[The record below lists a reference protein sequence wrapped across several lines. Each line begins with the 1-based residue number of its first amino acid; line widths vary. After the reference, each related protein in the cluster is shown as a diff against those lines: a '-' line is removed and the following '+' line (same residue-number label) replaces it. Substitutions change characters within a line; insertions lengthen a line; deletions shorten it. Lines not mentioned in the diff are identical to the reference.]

1 MLKKIKSW
9 FTANKLT
16 LNISKTSYILCTPSR
31 QMQETCLKLY
41 FDNNNTGEHLQDKI
55 VEIKRI
61 KSGETVR
68 LSGNRTCP

>member
-1 MLKKIKSW
+1 ML
-9 FTANKLT
+9 
-16 LNISKTSYILCTPSR
+16 
-31 QMQETCLKLY
+31 ETCLNLY
-41 FDNNNTGEHLQDKI
+41 FDDKNNTGEHLQDKI